1 MTEPTVTPV
10 TAYIRE
16 VRPDQRSG
24 RGRYWR
30 PNGAGYTDDLDK
42 AGVFYEP
49 GEDETWRSIS
59 LADLAPQAQE
69 AKVLLLQ
76 KVAALD
82 ALLAGCTQR
91 EPADAT
97 LVGNAVRNAGDHGL
111 TRLRWAAVADVLAVG
126 STTAHALCRRFGLDP
141 EETVGMTTGELLS
154 SLGFDPSGFEL
165 DGEE

>member
-1 MTEPTVTPV
+1 MSDPIVTPA

-16 VRPDQRSG
+16 VRPDRRSG

-30 PNGAGYTDDLDK
+30 PDGAGYTDDLDK

-59 LADLAPQAQE
+59 LADFAPQAQE
-69 AKVLLLQ
+69 AKNLLLQ

-82 ALLAGCTQR
+82 TLLAGCALR
-91 EPADAT
+91 EPTDAT
-97 LVGNAVRNAGDHGL
+97 LVGNAVRNAGRDGL
-111 TRLRWAAVADVLAVG
+111 TRHRWAAVADALAVG
-126 STTAHALCRRFGLDP
+126 STTAWTLCKRFGLDP
-141 EETVGMTTGELLS
+141 EETVGMSTGELLS
-154 SLGFDPSGFEL
+154 SLGFDPSEFEW